1 MTQAIGPSAGGF
13 ATELAELLIQT
24 ESAQSDGAQLQ
35 RDAARKEFL
44 ANAQHQIDALHEA
57 ANDTRTG
64 AFVSAA
70 FTVASSA
77 CSIASAVDQYKADDG
92 SSKLCALGPKTTA
105 DIARETEGANTWN
118 AVAKGLDGL
127 GGAEKTLIGDAAV
140 DDDNA
145 NAKYFETQAEK
156 AKWLEGDA
164 STEIDKVDKLGD
176 KILDTLQGI
185 NQDQNSANNALIG
198 RI

>member
-1 MTQAIGPSAGGF
+1 MTQAIAPSAVGF
-13 ATELAELLIQT
+13 ASELAELLIQN
-24 ESAQSDGAQLQ
+24 ESAQSDSAQLQ
-35 RDAARKEFL
+35 RDAARKDFL
-44 ANAQHQIDALHEA
+44 DNAQHQVDALHEA
-57 ANDTRTG
+57 ADDVRTG

-70 FTVASSA
+70 FTMASSA
-77 CSIASAVDQYKADDG
+77 CSIASAVDQYEADIG

-105 DIARETEGANTWN
+105 DIASNTENANTWS
-118 AVAKGLDGL
+118 AIAKGLDGF
-127 GGAEKTLIGDAAV
+127 GSAEKMYVGDAAV

-145 NAKYFETQAEK
+145 KAKYFETQGEK
-156 AKWLEGDA
+156 AKWLAGDA
-164 STEIDKVDKLGD
+164 STELDKVAQLGN

>member
-1 MTQAIGPSAGGF
+1 MTQAIAPTAVSF
-13 ATELAELLIQT
+13 ASELAELLIQT
-24 ESAQSDGAQLQ
+24 ESAQSDSANLQ
-35 RDAARKEFL
+35 RDAARKDFL
-44 ANAQHQIDALHEA
+44 ENAQHQVDALHEA
-57 ANDTRTG
+57 AADVRTG

-70 FTVASSA
+70 FTVAGAA
-77 CSIASAVDQYKADDG
+77 CSIGSAFDQYSADDA
-92 SSKLCALGPKTTA
+92 SSKLCAFGPKTTPE
-105 DIARETEGANTWN
+105 IASDTKWANIFGATG
-118 AVAKGLDGL
+118 KGLDTL
-127 GGAEKTLIGDAAV
+127 GGAMKTFVGDAAV

-145 NAKYFETQAEK
+145 KAKYFETQVEK

-164 STEIDKVDKLGD
+164 STELDKVAKLGD